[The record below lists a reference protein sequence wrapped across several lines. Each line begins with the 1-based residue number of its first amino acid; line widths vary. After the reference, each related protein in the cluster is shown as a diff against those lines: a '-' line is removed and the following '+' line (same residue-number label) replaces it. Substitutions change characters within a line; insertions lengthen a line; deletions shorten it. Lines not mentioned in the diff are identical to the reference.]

1 MHRFID
7 VTIGDETKIYDNFH
21 TAGMLKS
28 EYMKSVEGIS
38 NGKIISGEELLK
50 TYTKEVQK

>member
-1 MHRFID
+1 MR
-7 VTIGDETKIYDNFH
+7 IGDETKIYDNFH